1 MKAIHIPGATL
12 AAAVALALSL
22 VGCAPGPL
30 APGSNSGSSSIEG
43 TGSNSEGPTATP
55 SPTSSGVATV
65 VPSVQPDPLID
76 LDCSDF
82 AGVASIGTI
91 AGVTERDPRGVVAE
105 NVDVVALA
113 DIVRTAGGI
122 ACEFSDGGAWR
133 VTNAEGGYALNT
145 AWRGAAIFIVPNVGA
160 ASDDLLGDGACGEP
174 VNNRTSLCLRDFMV
188 GSSWVTVVSSTN
200 DRRATISAVFTLVE
214 SIVAGAT
221 SKAGPIVHAR
231 GTFQPPR
238 DCALLVP
245 TAEVASLLGGSDV
258 VVDRPIQLNVA
269 AEATFVTENIGC
281 QWYRD
286 TGDSAAQVQVFPG
299 GGWAADL
306 TLSGLDTTP
315 IELVGLR
322 DGDRALSHCTDVS
335 AYGFSICTVE
345 MVVDGTWVRGIGS
358 GPDQAISTEIAV
370 AVAESALTHRD

>member
-1 MKAIHIPGATL
+1 MKAIHIPRATL
-12 AAAVALALSL
+12 AAAVALALAL
-22 VGCAPGPL
+22 AGCAPGPL
-30 APGSNSGSSSIEG
+30 VPGSNAGSSSTNG
-43 TGSNSEGPTATP
+43 TDSNSEGPSATP

-122 ACEFSDGGAWR
+122 ACEFSDGGPWR
-133 VTNAEGGYALNT
+133 VTNAEGGYVLNT

-160 ASDDLLGDGACGEP
+160 AGDNLFTGSTCSEG
-174 VNNRTSLCLRDFMV
+174 VSRGSNVCQVDFVV
-188 GSSWVTVVSSTN
+188 GNSWVTIVSLTSNSERTF
-200 DRRATISAVFTLVE
+200 RLVRE
-214 SIVAGAT
+214 YVSGIVAGST
-221 SKAGPIVHAR
+221 SRAGPIVRAP

-245 TAEVASLLGGSDV
+245 TTEIASLLGGTDV

-269 AEATFVTENIGC
+269 AEATFLTENIGC

-286 TGDSAAQVQVFPG
+286 NGDSSAQVHVFPG

-306 TLSGLDTTP
+306 TLSGLATTP
-315 IELVGLR
+315 IELVGMR
-322 DGDRALSHCTDVS
+322 AGDRALSHCTDVS
-335 AYGFSICTVE
+335 VYGFSICTVE

-358 GPDQAISTEIAV
+358 GPDQATTIAIAV
-370 AVAESALTHRD
+370 AVAESTLAQRD

>member
-1 MKAIHIPGATL
+1 MKAVQASRGIL
-12 AAAVALALSL
+12 VAAFAIALA
-22 VGCAPGPL
+22 GCAPSPL
-30 APGSNSGSSSIEG
+30 IDGASSGSQPGSPAASSSNRP
-43 TGSNSEGPTATP
+43 SAAPSATP
-55 SPTSSGVATV
+55 SGGAGVVT
-65 VPSVQPDPLID
+65 SVQPDPLID

-91 AGVTERDPRGVVAE
+91 AGVTERDPRGVLAE
-105 NVDVVALA
+105 NVDVVAFA
-113 DIVRTAGGI
+113 DVVRTAGGI

-133 VTNAEGGYALNT
+133 VIDAEGGYALNT
-145 AWRGAAIFIVPNVGA
+145 AWRGAAIFIVPNVGPTA
-160 ASDDLLGDGACGEP
+160 DNLLGDGACGEP

-200 DRRATISAVFTLVE
+200 DRRATISAVFTLVK
-214 SIVAGAT
+214 SIVAGST
-221 SKAGPIVHAR
+221 SRAGPIVRAP

-245 TAEVASLLGGSDV
+245 TTEIASLLGGSDV
-258 VVDRPIQLNVA
+258 VVDRPIQQQVA
-269 AEATFVTENIGC
+269 AEATFLTENIGC

-286 TGDSAAQVQVFPG
+286 NGDSSAQVQVFPG

-306 TLSGLDTTP
+306 TLSGLATTP

-358 GPDQAISTEIAV
+358 GPDQATTIAIAV
-370 AVAESALTHRD
+370 AVAESTLAQRD